1 MSKDTLRKVVA
12 RNRKALHEYH
22 ILESWEAGLV
32 LKGSEVKSL
41 REGNASLSDAFAR
54 VEHGEVWLYNMHIG
68 PYGPAGPDAHAF
80 KRRRKLLLHRQEI
93 RRLIGKV
100 EQAGLT
106 LVPLEICFSEGI
118 AKLKLA
124 LARGK
129 RHRDR
134 REDIKQ
140 REAEREMA
148 RARKNR

>member
-12 RNRKALHEYH
+12 RNRKALHEYQ

-106 LVPLEICFSEGI
+106 LVPLEIYFSEGV

>member
-1 MSKDTLRKVVA
+1 MSKDGIKLVA
-12 RNRKALHEYH
+12 RNRKARHQYH

-32 LKGSEVKSL
+32 LTGSEVKAL

-54 VEHGEVWLYNMHIG
+54 VEEGEAWLYNLHIG
-68 PYGPAGPDAHAF
+68 AYGPSGPQAHEF

-106 LVPLEICFSEGI
+106 LIPLEVYFRNGV

-129 RHRDR
+129 RVRDR
-134 REDIKQ
+134 REDIKR
-140 REAEREMA
+140 READREA
-148 RARKNR
+148 DRARKRN

>member
-1 MSKDTLRKVVA
+1 MSEDSIKVVA
-12 RNRKALHEYH
+12 RNRKAQHEYH
-22 ILESWEAGLV
+22 ILEIWEAGLV
-32 LKGSEVKSL
+32 LQGSEVKAL

-54 VEHGEVWLYNMHIG
+54 VENGEAWLYNMHIG
-68 PYGPAGPDAHAF
+68 VYGPAGPDAHEL

-106 LVPLEICFSEGI
+106 LIPLEVYFRDGV

-129 RHRDR
+129 RQRDR
-134 REDIKQ
+134 REDIKR
-140 REAEREMA
+140 REAEREMG
-148 RARKNR
+148 RARKRR